1 MRQSALFSATTR
13 DVSSEETA
21 VNAILLTKGG
31 YVRKVS
37 AGVYAYLPLGLRV
50 IRKISDIVRRELD
63 ALPNTSEIQMTN
75 LQPRE
80 LWQETG
86 RWDDAGMREIM
97 YRVGDEQ
104 AYGLGATH
112 EEPVTDLFRQFFH
125 SYRELPIATYQIA
138 TKFRGELRAKSGLM
152 RGREFLMKDLYS
164 FHLTPE
170 DLDTYYEQVAAAYLR
185 IYEAM
190 GLKAIRTQASGG
202 VFTTIPSDEFQVVT
216 PVGEDT
222 IYVNEAGDHAL
233 NEEVTTQ
240 EEAAARGYTRT
251 EKATEVG
258 NIFHLETKYTAAMKA
273 EVATADGTRVAP
285 VMGCYGLGI
294 SRVMGVLV
302 ELMGSLDQSAIRWP
316 ASVAPFRVHLID
328 LTKDRGAE
336 AVYTVLRE
344 AGFEVLYDDRD
355 LTAGAKFGDADL
367 VGAPVR
373 VVVSPRSLEAG
384 GAEVVP
390 DWTNSPDRKE
400 VIALGELAARLA

>member
-21 VNAILLTKGG
+21 VNAVLLTKGG

-63 ALPNTSEIQMTN
+63 QLPYTSEVQMTN

-125 SYRELPIATYQIA
+125 SYRDLPVATYQIA
-138 TKFRGELRAKSGLM
+138 TKFRAELRAKSGLM

-164 FHLTPE
+164 FHTSAE
-170 DLDTYYEQVAAAYLR
+170 DLDAYYEQVAAAYLR
-185 IYEAM
+185 MYEAM

-233 NEEVTTQ
+233 NEEVATP
-240 EEAAARGYTRT
+240 EEAAAKGYTRT

-273 EVATADGTRVAP
+273 EVTMPDGSRIAP

-302 ELMGSLDQSAIRWP
+302 ELMGSVEQNAVRWP

-328 LTKDRGAE
+328 LTKDKQAE
-336 AVYTVLRE
+336 AVYQNLIH
-344 AGFEVLYDDRD
+344 AGVETLYDDRD

-367 VGAPVR
+367 VGSPVR

-384 GAEVVP
+384 GAEVVR
-390 DWTNSPDRKE
+390 DWTNAPEAKE
-400 VIALGELAARLA
+400 VVALDQLLAVLA